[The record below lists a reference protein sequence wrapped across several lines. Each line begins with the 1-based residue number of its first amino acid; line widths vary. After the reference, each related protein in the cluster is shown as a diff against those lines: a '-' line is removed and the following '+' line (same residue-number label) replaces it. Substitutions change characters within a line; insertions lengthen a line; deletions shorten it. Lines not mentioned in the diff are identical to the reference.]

1 MSRAQ
6 RRLVAACQE
15 LLAAHDERSARM
27 GGYAMLD
34 AIGDNHAGTYGVDA
48 LLVPAAVATILGHG
62 SPLACFGAIEALSDL
77 CHSFE
82 PDLDPKDPAAPLLAS
97 RLRAAAQDLLP
108 TLREIV
114 DGKGVAAASAAR
126 LIEHLSQGA

>member
-15 LLAAHDERSARM
+15 ILAAHDERSARM

-34 AIGDNHAGTYGVDA
+34 AIGDNHAGTYGADA
-48 LLVPAAVATILGHG
+48 LLMPAAVTTILGHG
-62 SPLACFGAIEALSDL
+62 SPLACFGAIEALIDL
-77 CHSFE
+77 CGSFE
-82 PDLDPKDPAAPLLAS
+82 PDIDPQDPAAAALAS

-108 TLREIV
+108 TLRDLV
-114 DGKGVAAASAAR
+114 NGHGVAAPGATR
-126 LIEHLSQGA
+126 LIALLSDPG

>member
-34 AIGDNHAGTYGVDA
+34 AIGDNHAGTYGPDA
-48 LLVPAAVATILGHG
+48 LLVPAAVTTILGHG
-62 SPLACFGAIEALSDL
+62 SPLACFGAIEALLDL
-77 CHSFE
+77 CGTFE
-82 PDLDPKDPAAPLLAS
+82 PDLAPEDPAAAVLAS
-97 RLRAAAQDLLP
+97 RLHASAQDLLP
-108 TLREIV
+108 MLRDLV
-114 DGKGVAAASAAR
+114 DGHGVAAPGAAR
-126 LIEHLSQGA
+126 LIALLAKDA